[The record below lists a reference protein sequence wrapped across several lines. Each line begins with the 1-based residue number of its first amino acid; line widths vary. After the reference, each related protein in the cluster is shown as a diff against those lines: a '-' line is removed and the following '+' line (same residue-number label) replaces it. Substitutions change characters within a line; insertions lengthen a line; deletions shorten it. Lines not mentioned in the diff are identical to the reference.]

1 MKKASQ
7 IRTGEEPRNRSVR
20 ARGTT
25 DRKRRRVAERCGGV
39 AVENKGGAVCEP
51 FWKKH
56 DEVLESQFRVVRG
69 ERMGEVAA

>member
-1 MKKASQ
+1 
-7 IRTGEEPRNRSVR
+7 
-20 ARGTT
+20 
-25 DRKRRRVAERCGGV
+25 V